1 MYKRQAHTR
10 EYAHRA
16 HRVKE
21 LFERHGFHIVYDK
34 DQNEHVSD
42 GFFFTVGYGSM
53 PSSDLVAALLRY
65 GICAISLTSTG
76 SLQNGVRVCVSQ
88 MNREEQYDL
97 LRLRDMSDVS
107 RRAMEESHLV
117 SRDLLRS
124 PETAAVL
131 VKRDS
136 SVSIMMNEDDHLRIQ
151 AVRTGD
157 DLLSAAQACF
167 CVDDAL
173 SRQNEFAFD
182 QQLGYLTAFPT
193 NAGTGMRASLLLHLP
208 LLTRSKQMGN
218 VGQMVA
224 KVGLNIRGVY
234 GEGAEALGNIYQ
246 ISNQVTLGRTEQEL
260 ITTVEAVGQRLTMM
274 EQNLEEKALTTAKIE
289 TEDAVQRAFGILTH
303 ARILPRGE
311 FYQMYSNL
319 RLGATMG
326 LLPLSVQKVD
336 EVLDQA
342 QDAHLCI
349 YAGETLSGQALDAAR
364 ADRVREL
371 LGE

>member
-1 MYKRQAHTR
+1 MQSDIVLSSRVRLARNYADLPFDLASEPEQAETCILRTLSALRQAG
-10 EYAHRA
+10 
-16 HRVKE
+16 
-21 LFERHGFHIVYDK
+21 L
-34 DQNEHVSD
+34 
-42 GFFFTVGYGSM
+42 
-53 PSSDLVAALLRY
+53 
-65 GICAISLTSTG
+65 
-76 SLQNGVRVCVSQ
+76 
-88 MNREEQYDL
+88 EEQYDL

-182 QQLGYLTAFPT
+182 QQRGYLTAFPT

-260 ITTVEAVGQRLTMM
+260 ITTVVAVGQRLTMM

-289 TEDAVQRAFGILTH
+289 TEDAV
-303 ARILPRGE
+303 LPRGE

>member
-1 MYKRQAHTR
+1 MQSDIVLSSRVRLARNYADLPFDLASEPEQAETCILRTLSALRQAGL
-10 EYAHRA
+10 A
-16 HRVKE
+16 
-21 LFERHGFHIVYDK
+21 
-34 DQNEHVSD
+34 
-42 GFFFTVGYGSM
+42 
-53 PSSDLVAALLRY
+53 
-65 GICAISLTSTG
+65 
-76 SLQNGVRVCVSQ
+76 
-88 MNREEQYDL
+88 EQYDL

-151 AVRTGD
+151 AVRAGD
-157 DLLSAAQACF
+157 DLLSTAA
-167 CVDDAL
+167 VSGL
-173 SRQNEFAFD
+173 
-182 QQLGYLTAFPT
+182 
-193 NAGTGMRASLLLHLP
+193 RASLLLHLP

-371 LGE
+371 LG

>member
-1 MYKRQAHTR
+1 M
-10 EYAHRA
+10 
-16 HRVKE
+16 
-21 LFERHGFHIVYDK
+21 
-34 DQNEHVSD
+34 
-42 GFFFTVGYGSM
+42 
-53 PSSDLVAALLRY
+53 
-65 GICAISLTSTG
+65 
-76 SLQNGVRVCVSQ
+76 
-88 MNREEQYDL
+88 
-97 LRLRDMSDVS
+97 
-107 RRAMEESHLV
+107 
-117 SRDLLRS
+117 
-124 PETAAVL
+124 